1 MLTEERQ
8 HFILS
13 QLDQIAVVKL
23 KDLMQALK
31 ASESTIRRDLGELEA
46 AGKLRRIHGGAER
59 LVPMPGELSVHEKA
73 TQNLIAKQQIAK
85 AAAAMIPAQASV
97 FLDAGTTTA
106 QMIPLLANR
115 EITVVTT
122 GVDNASA
129 LADADIDAYMLGG
142 KIKSATKA
150 AVGAATVAQLH
161 QRHFDF
167 TFLGTNG
174 IHPKFGLTT
183 PDAEEAIVKQAA
195 IEQADR
201 TIVLADPSKFDTIS
215 NAVFAPIDQVTI
227 LTTDCSALPAAYADY
242 PTIQEVL
249 P

>member
-8 HFILS
+8 HYILN
-13 QLDQIAVVKL
+13 QLQTTPVVKL
-23 KDLMQALK
+23 KALMQALG

-59 LVPMPGELSVHEKA
+59 LATAPIEPSVHEKA
-73 TQNLIAKQQIAK
+73 TQNLIAKQQIAA
-85 AAAAMIPAQASV
+85 AAAAMVPAHACI

-129 LADADIDAYMLGG
+129 LADASIDAYILGG

-150 AVGAATVAQLH
+150 TVGAETVNSLN

-167 TFLGTNG
+167 AFLGTNG
-174 IHPKFGLTT
+174 VHPKFGLTT
-183 PDAEEAIVKQAA
+183 PDAEEAIVKQTA
-195 IEQADR
+195 ISQSHQAV
-201 TIVLADPSKFDTIS
+201 VLADASKFGTVS
-215 NAVFAPIDQVTI
+215 NAVFATITQSLI
-227 LTTDCSALPAAYADY
+227 LTSQISQLSAVYADY
-242 PTIQEVL
+242 PNIQEVQS
-249 P
+249 